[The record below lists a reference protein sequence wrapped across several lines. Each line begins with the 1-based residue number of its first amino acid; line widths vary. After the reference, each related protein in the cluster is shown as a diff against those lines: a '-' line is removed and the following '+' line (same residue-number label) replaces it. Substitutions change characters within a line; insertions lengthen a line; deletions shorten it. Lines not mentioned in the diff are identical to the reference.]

1 LSLKGKKVIVFAED
15 DYEDLELWYP
25 LLRLREEGANVDV
38 VGSGTKKIYQS
49 KHGYQVTVDLDASK
63 VEIDQYDAVIVPGGW
78 APDKLRRYPS
88 VVKLV
93 KAAHDKN
100 KIIAAICHGGSLLI
114 SAKILEGKT
123 ATCYFAIK
131 DDLIY
136 AGANYVDK
144 EVVRDGNII
153 TSRKPDDLPAFCR
166 EIITALK

>member
-1 LSLKGKKVIVFAED
+1 MSLKGKQIIVLAEN

-25 LLRLREEGANVDV
+25 LLRMREEGAKVTI
-38 VGSGTKKIYQS
+38 VGSGTSNDYQS
-49 KHGYQVTVDLDASK
+49 KHGYPVTVDLPASK
-63 VEIDQYDAVIVPGGW
+63 VDIDKYDAIIVPGGW

-93 KAAHDKN
+93 KNAFDKN
-100 KIIAAICHGGSLLI
+100 KIIAAICHGASVLI

-131 DDLIY
+131 DDVIY

-144 EVVRDGNII
+144 EVVRDDNII

-166 EIITALK
+166 EIISTLK